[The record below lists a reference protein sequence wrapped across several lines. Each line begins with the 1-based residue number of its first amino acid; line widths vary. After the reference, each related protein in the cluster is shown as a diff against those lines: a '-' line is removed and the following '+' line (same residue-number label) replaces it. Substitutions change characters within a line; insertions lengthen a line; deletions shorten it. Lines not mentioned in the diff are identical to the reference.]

1 MMQESIDF
9 SKNLSK
15 NIELI
20 KTNFHQSPELSVRT
34 IELVSKR
41 KCSLVYLEGI
51 VNTERIRE
59 SIIDP
64 LFSIRVIDEDFINTL
79 MSRYIRSESVLEVT
93 SLSDSIG
100 AVVRGKTLV
109 LVDGFER
116 GLLVNTPEWEKRPI
130 EQSTRQRNVQGPLIA
145 FSEQLSGNLNVI
157 HNFIQSPN
165 LMVEKRVMGT
175 SSKTDVAI
183 VYLTNRVDQ
192 EVLTKTLQQ
201 IDDLQVDYA
210 LESRIID
217 RTLEAKQKTIFP
229 LVFTTELPDATV
241 SALYEGKIVILMN
254 GTPSA
259 SIVPCLFVQFFQQP
273 GDYYVKPGNSMR
285 LFTWISFFLTM
296 LLPGS
301 YLAVVN
307 FHQNWFPKK
316 FTNEFFG
323 QKDTFVPIWFEVF
336 FLIFLLQLLS
346 YGSYKISRDAI
357 ILVSLISTITI
368 GSTAVDAKLVH
379 PMSLIVVGV
388 AFLANTML
396 TVGTFTFAIY
406 HLRYAFLVLGSL
418 LGFTGMIVG
427 FVLMIIH
434 LALIRSVGVPY
445 LAPIFPFNAK
455 EFKAVFFRGNLH
467 KLINSKHTYPHDQ
480 KEPPN

>member
-1 MMQESIDF
+1 MNESIDF

-41 KCSLVYLEGI
+41 KCSLVYLDGI
-51 VNTERIRE
+51 VNTELIRE
-59 SIIDP
+59 GIMDP

-79 MSRYIRSESVLEVT
+79 MSRYIRSESVHEVI
-93 SLSDSIG
+93 SLSDSIDG
-100 AVVRGKTLV
+100 VARGKTLV

-116 GLLVNTPEWEKRPI
+116 GLLVNTAEWEKRQI

-145 FSEQLSGNLNVI
+145 FSEQLSANLNVI

-165 LMVEKRVMGT
+165 LMVEKRQMGT

-183 VYLTNRVDQ
+183 VYLTDRVDQ
-192 EVLTKTLQQ
+192 KVLTKTLDQ
-201 IDDLQVDYA
+201 IDTLQVDYA

-217 RTLEAKQKTIFP
+217 KTLENKQKTIFP
-229 LVFTTELPDATV
+229 LIFTTELPDATV
-241 SALYEGKIVILMN
+241 SALYEGKIAILMN

-285 LFTWISFFLTM
+285 FLTWISFFLTT

-301 YLAVVN
+301 YVALVK
-307 FHQNWFPKK
+307 FHSHWVPKK
-316 FTNEFFG
+316 FVKEFFTH
-323 QKDTFVPIWFEVF
+323 KHTLFPVWFEVF
-336 FLIFLLQLLS
+336 LIIFLLQLLS
-346 YGSYKISRDAI
+346 YGSFKISKDSI
-357 ILVSLISTITI
+357 IVVSLISTVTI
-368 GSTAVDAKLVH
+368 GSTAVDAKLIH
-379 PMSLIVVGV
+379 PLSLVVVGV
-388 AFLANTML
+388 TFLANTLL
-396 TVGTFTFAIY
+396 TVGTFSLTLY
-406 HLRYAFLVLGSL
+406 HLRYAFLLIGSL
-418 LGFTGMIVG
+418 FGFTGMIVG

-434 LALIRSVGVPY
+434 LALLRSVGVPY
-445 LAPIFPFNAK
+445 LAPIIPFNAK
-455 EFKAVFFRGNLH
+455 EMKDVFFRGNLH
-467 KLINSKHTYPHDQ
+467 QLINSKHTYPHDQ
-480 KEPPN
+480 KEQPK